1 MSNGLQKRFVACST
15 YIRLER
21 CFLFSM
27 EEIMETLNDFEFKQ
41 RKYMPAFPIA
51 NGKPTIYIEGYPH
64 EDDEPMP
71 ATEFHGLQINIF
83 FDQLFRYF
91 RINDYVHIGND
102 NFIYY
107 VEGDITK
114 VVAPDVFVVF
124 GVKKY
129 PLRRSF
135 YTWAE
140 GAVPVAVFEFLSD
153 ATSGQDR
160 HEKVQVYLKDMG
172 VQEFFIHQPELD
184 KPAEFFGWRRSAS
197 GDIVEIMPDTE
208 GGLFS
213 DALKLWFR
221 WEEDQTTRVR
231 LLRPSLPDGTPINTS
246 VEVEHLLEQAQ
257 HLHEQEQH
265 LREEAEAIAA
275 EEAERRQ
282 AAEARAKKET
292 QQRMEIEAELERLR
306 AHIANSENKT
316 P

>member
-1 MSNGLQKRFVACST
+1 
-15 YIRLER
+15 
-21 CFLFSM
+21 
-27 EEIMETLNDFEFKQ
+27 
-41 RKYMPAFPIA
+41 MPVFPKA
-51 NGKPTIYIEGYPH
+51 VGKPTIYIEGYPC

-91 RINDYVHIGND
+91 GIDDYVHIGVD

-107 VEGDITK
+107 EEGDITK

-135 YTWAE
+135 YTWSE

-153 ATSGQDR
+153 ATADQDR
-160 HEKVQVYLKDMG
+160 HEKAQVYLKDMG
-172 VQEFFIHQPELD
+172 VQEFFIHQPEMD
-184 KPAEFFGWRRSAS
+184 KPAEFFGWRRAS
-197 GDIVEIMPDTE
+197 GNIVDIEPDAA

-213 DALKLWFR
+213 HALNLWFR
-221 WEEDQTTRVR
+221 WEEDHTTRVR
-231 LLRPSLPDGTPINTS
+231 LLRPSLPDGTPITTS
-246 VEVEHLLEQAQ
+246 MEEQQ
-257 HLHEQEQH
+257 LREQEQQ
-265 LREEAEAIAA
+265 LREQEQQLREAAEAMAA

-282 AAEARAKKET
+282 AAEALAKQEAERR
-292 QQRMEIEAELERLR
+292 QELEAELERLR
-306 AHIANSENKT
+306 AQVANSEDGT